1 MKQITIITLLLAFA
15 SSHAQQFASAVVDFS
30 GLGSD
35 PFYND
40 PNAMLGRPTLW
51 NHDEFGGGPKQRV
64 ATSIVYA
71 PWQQDDNGN
80 NVITTIPTG
89 GHVTVGF
96 DEPIVDDPANWFG
109 QDFIVY
115 GNASFLAS
123 GFVEWD
129 TNLEDI
135 TIVGPSVFAE
145 PTQVSVSPD
154 LVNWYTYTNT
164 FADDLFPTQAF
175 EWDFGIHNWNADSD
189 WTKPVNP
196 LLTGED
202 FSGLS
207 AADGIALYEGSGGGT
222 GFDLS
227 ESGFSSIKYIR
238 FDGSGGEIDAVSRV
252 GHAVPEP
259 ATWAVLGLSLVFF
272 LRRKKLARRLARG
285 NKVGVG

>member
-1 MKQITIITLLLAFA
+1 MNMKQSTTLSVLFLSAAAF
-15 SSHAQQFASAVVDFS
+15 SQQFASSVIDYS

-64 ATSIVYA
+64 ATSIVYG
-71 PWQQDDNGN
+71 PWQQDDQGN
-80 NVITTIPTG
+80 NVVTSIPTG
-89 GHVTVGF
+89 GHVTVAF
-96 DEPIVDDPANWFG
+96 DEPIVDDPANWYG

-115 GNASFLAS
+115 GNSSFLAS
-123 GFVEWD
+123 GFVEWN
-129 TNLEDI
+129 TNLENL
-135 TIVGPSVFAE
+135 TIVGPDVFAE

-164 FADDLFPTQAF
+164 FADTLFPTQAF
-175 EWDFGIHNWNADSD
+175 EWDLDIHNWNADSD
-189 WTKPVNP
+189 FSKPVNP
-196 LLTGED
+196 ALTGAD
-202 FSGLS
+202 FSGLTV
-207 AADGIALYEGSGGGT
+207 ADGISLYEGSGGGT

-227 ESGFSSIKYIR
+227 VTGFSSIKYIR

-259 ATWAVLGLSLVFF
+259 ETWVALCACSLFF
-272 LRRKKLARRLARG
+272 LLRKKIA
-285 NKVGVG
+285 